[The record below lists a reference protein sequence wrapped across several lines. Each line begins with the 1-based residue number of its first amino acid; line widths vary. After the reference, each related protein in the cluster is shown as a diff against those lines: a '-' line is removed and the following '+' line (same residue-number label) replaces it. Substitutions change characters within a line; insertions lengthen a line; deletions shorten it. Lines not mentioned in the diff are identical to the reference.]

1 MEAGVTAA
9 GLLRDRVTFQRL
21 VPGDDGYG
29 NTVSDWA
36 NMERA
41 PGKPL
46 TVWAEV
52 RVTLG
57 RERVAAGR
65 IEASRTATI
74 RIRASSEVASLTE
87 ADRVI
92 AQGQVWNIRGIAPA
106 GNDRELLELLVEG
119 GVAT

>member
-1 MEAGVTAA
+1 MIPAGR
-9 GLLRDRVTFQRL
+9 LRDEVAFQR
-21 VPGDDGYG
+21 VVAGDDGYG
-29 NTVSDWA
+29 NTVSGWA
-36 NMERA
+36 DIEVA
-41 PGKPL
+41 PGVPL
-46 TVWAEV
+46 IEWAEV
-52 RVTLG
+52 RVTSG

-74 RIRASSEVASLTE
+74 RIRASSEVAGLTE